1 MYINKSLSL
10 TEWVTLYLSLSLVIC
25 WIKQLILSGGTSKI
39 PKIQKAAA
47 KVFDSAEV
55 LSSVGPDEV
64 TAYGAAIQAGAVT
77 EKHSNP
83 GGTSVAVKVMKS
95 AISFIILDEENS
107 EVSTTYCANN
117 TGWFTWSRTIFCW
130 YEAMSCA
137 MCMQPKKRSEYEL
150 FWFGAFN
157 VMWLTWHWSTKDQ
170 LLNSSQHHSLLWALV
185 VHDIHRSTQLLTNF
199 N

>member
-83 GGTSVAVKVMKS
+83 AGTSVAVKVMKS

-107 EVSTTYCANN
+107 EASTTYCANMQHHRVVHLIEDYLLLI
-117 TGWFTWSRTIFCW
+117 WS
-130 YEAMSCA
+130 YELCNVHATQKKEWLRVVLVWCIQCHVVDLTLEHQRSAVEFITTSLSFVGLSCA
-137 MCMQPKKRSEYEL
+137 WYTP
-150 FWFGAFN
+150 
-157 VMWLTWHWSTKDQ
+157 
-170 LLNSSQHHSLLWALV
+170 
-185 VHDIHRSTQLLTNF
+185 
-199 N
+199 